1 MPISVVFRP
10 QNYTVENHHEVLE
23 RLAAAGQADPSG
35 RIHHQ
40 ALAHGPDVEMVVDIW
55 ESPEQLQAFA
65 QHLMPILT
73 GVGIE
78 PPQPEIYESVLLD
91 GTRAVSSS

>member
-10 QNYTVENHHEVLE
+10 QNYTVENHHQVLE
-23 RLAAAGQADPSG
+23 RLAAAGHANPFG

-40 ALAHGPDVEMVVDIW
+40 ALAHGPNVEMVVDIW
-55 ESPEQLQAFA
+55 ESPQQLQAFA
-65 QHLMPILT
+65 QHLMPILA

-78 PPQPEIYESVLLD
+78 PPQPETYDTVLLD
-91 GTRAVSSS
+91 EAHAVST

>member
-10 QNYTVENHHEVLE
+10 KNYTVENHHQVLDRLSEV
-23 RLAAAGQADPSG
+23 GQANPSG

-40 ALAHGPDVEMVVDIW
+40 ALAHGATIEMVVDIW
-55 ESPEQLQAFA
+55 DSPEQLQAFA
-65 QHLMPILT
+65 QHLMPILQD
-73 GVGIE
+73 VGIE

-91 GTRAVSSS
+91 EAAHAV